1 MTEKASSKPIPEPP
15 QEDDPKAVS
24 RRNFIKGVITSGVV
38 ASSAGYLFR
47 SSRTTLARDRST
59 YRLRSPAG
67 SILKMVLTQ
76 GVLLAGVGVCAG
88 LIMAA
93 VTAPMIATLLYGVR
107 ALDVN
112 VFLTVPL
119 ILFVVSFTAS
129 YVPAR
134 RAARV
139 NPIVALREG

>member
-1 MTEKASSKPIPEPP
+1 MPIRISIF
-15 QEDDPKAVS
+15 DSDL
-24 RRNFIKGVITSGVV
+24 RD
-38 ASSAGYLFR
+38 AG
-47 SSRTTLARDRST
+47 
-59 YRLRSPAG
+59 AG
-67 SILKMVLTQ
+67 I
-76 GVLLAGVGVCAG
+76 CAG